1 MQAKG
6 FSLDT
11 KKTEIRDSFDSVFFA
26 PLEKL
31 RLKWENADPADSLLF
46 TPLSKLKTKISSN
59 SGATIKKHTEDE
71 FINAESAI
79 GRTIFGPIPA
89 GHSREFFRDRHNI
102 WIWHESWEELG
113 TPKSITIRY
122 EVREDGVYK
131 KSDGTGYSR
140 IEGAELYNFAEA
152 LRVYLKLCKE
162 QLYGV

>member
-1 MQAKG
+1 MQTQG
-6 FSLDT
+6 FSLDS
-11 KKTEIRDSFDSVFFA
+11 KKTELKSSFDSVFFA

-31 RLKWENADPADSLLF
+31 RLKWENADPSGSILF
-46 TPLSKLKTKISSN
+46 TPLGKLKSKVIKH

-113 TPKSITIRY
+113 VTKSITIRY

-131 KSDGTGYSR
+131 KSEGTGYIR
-140 IEGAELYNFAEA
+140 IEGDELYNFAEA
-152 LRVYLKLCKE
+152 LRTYLKLCKE